1 MKHPR
6 KQNRGVTVENCQPQD
21 ASTNHQITVV
31 NVLVEVGIAV
41 SFCREMSGSIL
52 FSLTINYTQP
62 RRSTNPERADSRRG

>member
-6 KQNRGVTVENCQPQD
+6 KQNRGVNVRELP
-21 ASTNHQITVV
+21 APKMLSTNQQTAVV

-52 FSLTINYTQP
+52 FSLTINYYPAT
-62 RRSTNPERADSRRG
+62 